1 MIAWMLALIIDA
13 ARCKIVSKMEMNVKN
28 RTINNDGVVARLDGI
43 PICGTHARDG
53 VKNTTNSPNLSGE
66 ARP

>member
-13 ARCKIVSKMEMNVKN
+13 ARCKIVSKMEMNIKN

-43 PICGTHARDG
+43 SILRDARQRWRN
-53 VKNTTNSPNLSGE
+53 KYNELT
-66 ARP
+66 